1 MPVTRCM
8 DHGWMGGS
16 WMDRSI
22 DRWIDR
28 SLMDGWIHPFIQS
41 FVHTSTHTGGRGF
54 YFIKT
59 CDREDRTVITQLI
72 FVFLFFQILFFLGP
86 VPAGPEIGWCAQLI
100 PLLKPDK
107 QKEIQDFF
115 EICTFDCF
123 CLFPFGI
130 RQTDKVLISLKRA
143 TGKTE
148 GIDLGGEINF
158 VCGERPA

>member
-1 MPVTRCM
+1 
-8 DHGWMGGS
+8 
-16 WMDRSI
+16 
-22 DRWIDR
+22 
-28 SLMDGWIHPFIQS
+28 MDGFIHSSSHSCIHPLTPAGEVSISSKRATEKIELSSLNSYLF
-41 FVHTSTHTGGRGF
+41 
-54 YFIKT
+54 
-59 CDREDRTVITQLI
+59 
-72 FVFLFFQILFFLGP
+72 FLFFQILFFLGP

>member
-1 MPVTRCM
+1 M
-8 DHGWMGGS
+8 DGWIMDGS
-16 WMDRSI
+16 VDRSMDRSI
-22 DRWIDR
+22 I
-28 SLMDGWIHPFIQS
+28 DGWMDSSIHPVIRAYIHSHRRERFLFHQNVRQRRS
-41 FVHTSTHTGGRGF
+41 NCHHSTH
-54 YFIKT
+54 I
-59 CDREDRTVITQLI
+59 C
-72 FVFLFFQILFFLGP
+72 FLFFQILFFLGP